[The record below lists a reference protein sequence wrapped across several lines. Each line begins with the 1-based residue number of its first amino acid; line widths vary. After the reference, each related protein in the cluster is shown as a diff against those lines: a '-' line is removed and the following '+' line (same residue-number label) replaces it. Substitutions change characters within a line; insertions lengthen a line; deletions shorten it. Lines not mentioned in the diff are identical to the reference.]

1 MDEVRKNVAELTFYY
16 KNKRLASFIFDKQE
30 TADIFAESLAEVL
43 GKDGMKNVSLSG
55 EIKPVYTNESILEE
69 IDDYRTGRKEIKG
82 TIFDMIQA
90 IDMDGLN

>member
-1 MDEVRKNVAELTFYY
+1 MDETGKTVAELTFYY

-30 TADIFAESLAEVL
+30 TADIFAESLAEAV
-43 GKDGMKNVSLSG
+43 GENGMKDVSLSG

-69 IDDYRTGRKEIKG
+69 IDDYRTGKKEIKG
-82 TIFDMIQA
+82 TIFELMQA